1 MTTMSRKMKFVV
13 EQFGRAFSVI
23 AMDCKASV
31 GRVAAMEIETS
42 QGRVMQVRAARV
54 VPGAQRK
61 GVGTKLYERA
71 AQIACRDF
79 GAPLAS
85 DSDRTAAAEGFWR
98 KQVTKRRARA
108 VDDIYVLNCPVPKSL
123 KGARRR

>member
-23 AMDCKASV
+23 AMDGKASV

-61 GVGTKLYERA
+61 GVGTKLY
-71 AQIACRDF
+71 